1 MACLLVIAG
10 IGFGARPCGANP
22 EQVTLQSALVW
33 RTDGSGDYLLQALK
47 PETTYELPEA
57 ISTAGQIQTLTA
69 TWTFEGQVTLELS
82 ADGGLHYVPVL
93 YGVPLAS
100 GFTRGNRLKWRA
112 TLGPKSS
119 LSEAKVVYTDSSK
132 VLGSFGDPR
141 LSGFQ
146 YRKPIAIMG
155 SAAGPLFGYQLALTI
170 GESRET
176 VAYDAHCEGRIR
188 SDFADIRITT
198 ADGQTVL
205 PHYLDTVVGRSPA
218 RLAIVWVK
226 IPQLPPKGL
235 TLYLYYGNPTAPNL
249 SDGGAVFDFF
259 EDFNGPGLDPKRWD
273 TYLEGQ
279 GGVRVADSRLYLTG
293 ASVLS
298 KTFQLADGI
307 VEYMATATTARDD
320 ARLIIRSDPQAMHPD
335 ETNQVAY
342 ASAYG
347 GAEHALAVGNI
358 VKANNPRPIVAGTPY
373 GYQVLTYGTTLT
385 FQRYDPEFAGVQATV
400 TFDDR
405 GGLTR
410 GVVGLH
416 SDGSASYDWIRV
428 RKSAQPAP
436 GVVATAPT
444 AVGAP
449 EELANLP
456 VFTNTLV
463 MPNGNLALANP
474 KLEGL
479 YQTADIPTDA
489 AARILIPQW
498 QGQAAAVAVSA
509 DGGHSYQRNC
519 VAGIHYYASKGQFTA
534 GKHLMAQVA
543 LQGTQDVP
551 RPELQALTLDY
562 AAGNL
567 FIVSPNG
574 GERFIE
580 GTTHQIIW
588 SALGHDAAYPVK
600 LEYSVDGGKT
610 YKTVVDS
617 TENDGTYV
625 WVLPD
630 RVSSDHAR
638 VRVSDRNDP
647 SIFDDSDEPFAILSA
662 DEAVRRRRAEATAR
676 QKATETQ
683 ASYTDDLLTLLDTLT
698 KDPNGTPHD
707 IVIKVTE
714 SGDYQAGDIVL
725 IRPAG
730 TEWSDTEKNSFLI
743 IQADLS
749 PEAIRMLMSP
759 LEAPTGQVDPDG
771 KPVMRRLGKRKF
783 KIDLSFFDLKPR
795 ASDRG
800 KPPLRRHFKAKE
812 DLRTLLE
819 DRGPVNAPN
828 GAK

>member
-1 MACLLVIAG
+1 MAG

-33 RTDGSGDYLLQALK
+33 KTDGGGDYLLQEVK
-47 PETTYELPEA
+47 PDTTYELPEA
-57 ISTAGQIQTLTA
+57 VSTAGQIETLTA
-69 TWTFEGQVTLELS
+69 AWTFEGQVTLELS
-82 ADGGLHYVPVL
+82 ADGGVHYTPVL
-93 YGVPLAS
+93 YGVPLTS
-100 GFTRGNRLKWRA
+100 EFTRGNRLKWRA
-112 TLGPKSS
+112 TLGPDSR
-119 LSEAKVVYTDSSK
+119 LSQVRVVYTDSSK
-132 VLGSFGDPR
+132 VLGAFGDPR

-146 YRKPIAIMG
+146 YRKPIAVLG
-155 SAAGPLFGYQLALTI
+155 STVDTLFGYQLSLAI
-170 GESRET
+170 GESGET
-176 VAYDAHCEGRIR
+176 ASYDAHCEGRVR

-205 PHYLDTVVGRSPA
+205 PHYLETVVGRSPA

-273 TYLEGQ
+273 THLEGQ

-307 VEYMATATTARDD
+307 VEYLATATTARDD
-320 ARLIIRSDPQAMHPD
+320 ARLIIRSDPQAAHPD

-358 VKANNPRPIVAGTPY
+358 VKANDPKPVAAGTPY
-373 GYQVLTYGTTLT
+373 GYQVLARGTTLT
-385 FQRYDPEFAGVQATV
+385 FQRYDPEFADVQATV

-428 RKSAQPAP
+428 RKSVQPAP
-436 GVVATAPT
+436 GVVATAKP
-444 AVGAP
+444 AP
-449 EELANLP
+449 EESANLP

-463 MPNGNLALANP
+463 MPNGNLALADP

-479 YQTADIPTDA
+479 YQTADVPTNV

-509 DGGHSYQRNC
+509 DGGRSYQRGC
-519 VAGIHYYASKGQFTA
+519 VAGVHYYASKGQFTP
-534 GKHLMAQVA
+534 GTHLMAQVA

-551 RPELQALTLDY
+551 RPELQALSLDY
-562 AAGNL
+562 TAGKL

-574 GERFIE
+574 GERLIE
-580 GTTHQIIW
+580 GTTYQIIW

-610 YKTVVDS
+610 YKPIVDS
-617 TENDGTYV
+617 TENDGAYV
-625 WVLPD
+625 WMLPD
-630 RVSSDHAR
+630 RVTSDQAR
-638 VRVSDRNDP
+638 VRILDRNDP

-662 DEAVRRRRAEATAR
+662 DEAARRQRAEAAA
-676 QKATETQ
+676 QQQVTETE
-683 ASYTDDLLTLLDTLT
+683 ASYTDDLLKVLDTLT
-698 KDPNGTPHD
+698 KGPNGTPHD
-707 IVIKVTE
+707 IVVKVTE
-714 SGDYQAGDIVL
+714 SGDYKAGDIVF
-725 IRPAG
+725 IRPTG
-730 TEWSDTEKNSFLI
+730 TEWSEAEKNSFLI

-749 PEAIRMLMSP
+749 PQAIQMLLNPAS
-759 LEAPTGQVDPDG
+759 
-771 KPVMRRLGKRKF
+771 KKKF
-783 KIDLSFFDLKPR
+783 KIDLSFFDLKTR
-795 ASDRG
+795 ASDKG
-800 KPPLRRHFKAKE
+800 KPPVRRHFKAKE

-819 DRGPVNAPN
+819 DRAKEPQGAPAQPVPINAP
-828 GAK
+828 K